1 MVFTQGKL
9 EDAVEILSQLV
20 SRPYLKTPQIKMGEA
35 ARNVDYVCEE
45 YLNAMKEVAK
55 EATTVEKK
63 PEQRRAKKQNS
74 HPATNPRM
82 QPRSRP
88 ETSPHVQPRSRQ
100 WLDSLMIYR
109 ARIPIDDD
117 V

>member
-20 SRPYLKTPQIKMGEA
+20 SRPYLKTPQTKMGEA

-63 PEQRRAKKQNS
+63 PEQRHVRRQNP
-74 HPATNPRM
+74 HPETNPRM
-82 QPRSRP
+82 
-88 ETSPHVQPRSRQ
+88 QPRSRQ

-109 ARIPIDDD
+109 ARIPIDD

>member
-1 MVFTQGKL
+1 MFTQGKL

-20 SRPYLKTPQIKMGEA
+20 SRPYLKTPQTKMGEA

-63 PEQRRAKKQNS
+63 PEQRHVRRQNP
-74 HPATNPRM
+74 HPETNPRM
-82 QPRSRP
+82 
-88 ETSPHVQPRSRQ
+88 QPRSRQ

-109 ARIPIDDD
+109 ARIPIDD